1 MFDCVV
7 HDERPLYTAA
17 SMTSRKAV
25 SVMLM
30 TDPNRKR
37 WPKST
42 HSISRYWY
50 RIYPSSKK
58 NMYLYI
64 IMHAHHCMVSAN
76 RRTWPGMRQS
86 VIHVIQVLWRRKEL
100 FWRMCQCWVDVCL
113 ILAATDQFQ
122 WPILSSPR
130 PGNGSDPA
138 HLPIHV
144 FVFFLLFFLEIHQ
157 HSIETYC
164 RL

>member
-1 MFDCVV
+1 MNV
-7 HDERPLYTAA
+7 HFIPQPQWHHVRPF
-17 SMTSRKAV
+17 
-25 SVMLM
+25 
-30 TDPNRKR
+30 
-37 WPKST
+37 
-42 HSISRYWY
+42 
-50 RIYPSSKK
+50 PSSWWRIQIGKDDQNPLTPFLGTGTVYIRHLRK
-58 NMYLYI
+58 TCIYI

-86 VIHVIQVLWRRKEL
+86 VIHVMQVLWRRKEL

-130 PGNGSDPA
+130 PGNGSNPA